1 MPNGMNSS
9 FIHDGLLGR
18 ECIDPGADVQLLV
31 ELVVPSAALC
41 VELAGQLQTL
51 PCRVEWCR
59 RAAQGYCL
67 YILADPGVD
76 KDRLLARVAL
86 LVDGRQQIALVET
99 RLVQKPPLTGARHG
113 FSFVDT
119 KSGRATHITLA
130 GNSHAFGSG
139 NHPSTALVVELLEE
153 LPEVP
158 SPVLDVGCGTGV
170 LSLVAARLGAASV
183 LGLDID
189 AEAVAT
195 AVANAAANNLSA
207 QTRFTTSPLA
217 EVAASYALIL
227 ANLTASV
234 LYRLLADMSDRAAGH
249 GRLIVSGLQGRQGDE
264 VEELA
269 GRYGWRLV
277 TRRCLGKWQ
286 ARLFV
291 MTRQE

>member
-1 MPNGMNSS
+1 MSSS

-31 ELVVPSAALC
+31 ELLAPSAALC
-41 VELAGQLQTL
+41 AELAGQLQAV

-59 RAAQGYCL
+59 RAAEGYGL

-76 KDRLLARVAL
+76 HDRLLARVAL
-86 LVDGRQQIALVET
+86 LVDGRGQIALVET
-99 RLVQKPPLTGARHG
+99 RLVQKTPLTRARHG
-113 FSFVDT
+113 FSFVGTEPGSAMD
-119 KSGRATHITLA
+119 ITLV

-153 LPEVP
+153 LPEIP

-189 AEAVAT
+189 QQAVAT
-195 AVANAAANNLSA
+195 AVGNAAANKLSA
-207 QTRFTTSPLA
+207 EVHFTTSPLA
-217 EVAASYALIL
+217 EVTGSYALIL

-234 LYRLLADMSDRAAGH
+234 LYRLLADMSDKTAGH
-249 GRLIVSGLQGRQGDE
+249 CRLIVSGLQGRQGE
-264 VEELA
+264 EAEELV

-277 TRRCLGKWQ
+277 TRRSLGKWQ

-291 MTRQE
+291 MTRQK